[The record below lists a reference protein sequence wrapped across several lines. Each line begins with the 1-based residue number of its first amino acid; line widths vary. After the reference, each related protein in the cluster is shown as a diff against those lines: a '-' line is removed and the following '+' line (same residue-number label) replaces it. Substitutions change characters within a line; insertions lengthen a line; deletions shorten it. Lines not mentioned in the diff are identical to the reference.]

1 MVEDAS
7 SVVTPPA
14 AEQPAPAGK
23 EAPKDK
29 DTPAPSKE
37 GTPQPGKDEK
47 QATIPGMGDPAP
59 AGKVVDS
66 TAARE
71 GAAKGKPKEKT
82 AAPDKDKQADKMKD
96 AAKPRRGRPPK
107 ADKAAPDKPKPQPR
121 DKMSQSK
128 PPAGKGAPATA
139 EAPAATEQPP
149 APRDAAR
156 GVKEEIVYLNLSE
169 LHPFKNHPFGVRD
182 DAEMQGLVESV
193 KAAGVNQP
201 ALVRPREGGG
211 YEIKRI
217 DVDTFL
223 ETVRRYTDTTTITK
237 RMVAELIQYIEVY
250 PAVKEDGITN
260 QRVTIHYNCIG
271 TFEVPDRRKI
281 PERDILLETRKGVA
295 LSYAP
300 TQIAI

>member
-1 MVEDAS
+1 MADDKKNIPDTGKIDNPSEPGKVEPAKA
-7 SVVTPPA
+7 TPPVQ
-14 AEQPAPAGK
+14 EQPAPAK
-23 EAPKDK
+23 AETPKDK
-29 DTPAPSKE
+29 DAPAPSME
-37 GTPQPGKDEK
+37 GAPQPGKDEK
-47 QATIPGMGDPAP
+47 QATISGMGDPAP
-59 AGKVVDS
+59 AGKVVDF
-66 TAARE
+66 TTARE
-71 GAAKGKPKEKT
+71 GTAKGKPTEKA
-82 AAPDKDKQADKMKD
+82 AAPDKDKQADKSKD

-128 PPAGKGAPATA
+128 PPAGKGAPVKA

-211 YEIKRI
+211 YEI
-217 DVDTFL
+217 
-223 ETVRRYTDTTTITK
+223 
-237 RMVAELIQYIEVY
+237 MGA
-250 PAVKEDGITN
+250 
-260 QRVTIHYNCIG
+260 
-271 TFEVPDRRKI
+271 
-281 PERDILLETRKGVA
+281 
-295 LSYAP
+295 
-300 TQIAI
+300 